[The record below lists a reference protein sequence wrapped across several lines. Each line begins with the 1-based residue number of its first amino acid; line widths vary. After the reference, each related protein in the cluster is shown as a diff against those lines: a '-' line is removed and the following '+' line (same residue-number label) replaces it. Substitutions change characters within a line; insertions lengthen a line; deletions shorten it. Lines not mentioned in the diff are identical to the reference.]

1 MAASAG
7 TQTAV
12 ALDALK
18 TVAAWPEHVPS
29 WWHLAGCV
37 AELEDEPK
45 AQVLAALRGMRFA
58 SAQAQWFQQSALHH
72 ATGDT
77 ACLLRQAELAF
88 ALPGAER
95 WMTLANLAWWTA
107 LSRAPDRS
115 SFRQFL
121 VDVRMPELLARLG
134 SEIACPERAR
144 DASGELR
151 RIAIVSQHLSTGQ
164 HAPTALA
171 FNMRAVLEA
180 AGVGTGV
187 FGLQELDLPAM
198 RGHTAGGYMSTVAPI
213 DAGTWQLR
221 LPGEVSVTAADTR
234 FSLASRWSALARLI
248 DEYDPDVVLFVGFYS
263 PLVWPLGRRFP
274 VVGLSLHAMP
284 PLAPVDVWL
293 AAETDAGA
301 PRGWP
306 GLPAPQPVHYP
317 FRFWPEPVP
326 SVSRGVVNVRPE
338 SVLLITCGARLDP
351 EVLAEWIDDVVL
363 FLNEHE
369 TVHWLLVGLAA
380 ADGERMARRHP
391 RIRVLPHRA
400 DVAGWIAVSD
410 LYLNP
415 PRVGGGA
422 TVAMA
427 MQLGVPVVAM
437 AGGDGGDKIEP
448 QAVATREAY
457 RERLAHWVADPA
469 ARSREGARLRAKY
482 RAELDVS
489 SDCASGRLL
498 DACRQAQRLFA
509 RAAARPASADGFA

>member
-1 MAASAG
+1 MAPSAG
-7 TQTAV
+7 TQ
-12 ALDALK
+12 

-37 AELEDEPK
+37 AELEPEPK
-45 AQVLAALRGMRFA
+45 AQVVAVLRETRFA
-58 SAQAQWFQQSALHH
+58 GAQAQWFQQSALHH
-72 ATGDT
+72 VTGD
-77 ACLLRQAELAF
+77 AGCLLRQAELAF
-88 ALPGAER
+88 ELPGAER
-95 WMTLANLAWWTA
+95 WMTLINLAWWTA
-107 LSRAPDRS
+107 LSRAADRS

-121 VDVRMPELLARLG
+121 IDVRMPELLAGLG
-134 SEIACPERAR
+134 SEIDSPERAR

-151 RIAIVSQHLSTGQ
+151 RVAIVAQHLSTGQ

-171 FNMRAVLEA
+171 FNMRAVLET
-180 AGVGTGV
+180 AGIGTCV

-198 RGHTAGGYMSTVAPI
+198 RGHTAGGYVSTVAAL

-221 LPGEVSVTAADTR
+221 TPGEVSVTAADTR

-293 AAETDAGA
+293 AAQADAGA
-301 PRGWP
+301 RAEWP
-306 GLPAPQPVHYP
+306 GLRSPLPVHYP
-317 FRFWPEPVP
+317 FRFWPEPAA
-326 SVSRGVVNVRPE
+326 SVSRSEVNVSPE

-351 EVLAEWIDDVVL
+351 EVLAEWIADVVL
-363 FLNEHE
+363 FLGEHE
-369 TVHWLLVGLAA
+369 TVHWLLVGLAP
-380 ADGERMARRHP
+380 ADGERIARRHP

-422 TVAMA
+422 TVAIA

-437 AGGDGGDKIEP
+437 TGGDGGDKIAP
-448 QAVATREAY
+448 QAAATRDAY
-457 RERLAHWVADPA
+457 RERLAHWVADSG
-469 ARSREGARLRAKY
+469 ARSRESGRPQGEE

-489 SDCASGRLL
+489 SPDAAGRLL

-509 RAAARPASADGFA
+509 QRAARPAASADRFA